1 MSKVG
6 YTYILASDRR
16 GTLYTGVTS
25 DLSGRMWQHK
35 NDVVGGFTKVYGV
48 HRLVYYE
55 AYDEIEQ
62 AIAREKQLKNWQR
75 DWKVQLIEEKNPDW
89 IDLYPS
95 LF

>member
-75 DWKVQLIEEKNPDW
+75 DWKIQLIEEKNPDW

>member
-16 GTLYTGVTS
+16 GTLYTGITS

-75 DWKVQLIEEKNPDW
+75 DWKIQLIEEKNPDW